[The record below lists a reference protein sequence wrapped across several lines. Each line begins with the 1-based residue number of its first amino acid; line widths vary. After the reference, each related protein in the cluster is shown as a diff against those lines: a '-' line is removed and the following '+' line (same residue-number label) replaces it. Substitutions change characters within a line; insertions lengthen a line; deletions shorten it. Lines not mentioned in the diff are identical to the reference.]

1 MHWSP
6 STSIFWP
13 RWNTNPI
20 RGRLQTSTSSC
31 ICIFTHQHLHYFHC
45 LGPIHVQKV
54 SLRDVSTSKL
64 LAKALVN
71 DISRLINS
79 SLTWS
84 HSPTLLWRWFENIT
98 TKFKSQLLSLILIW
112 EATVRCFIQIRCYLT
127 FFPGRFCSVTSTFFY
142 TQHHFSDRRPC
153 SPTRKGNPSTLTTTR
168 SKCTSPTSEA
178 AEQEECVSMGK
189 TK

>member
-71 DISRLINS
+71 GISRLINS

-127 FFPGRFCSVTSTFFY
+127 FFPGRFCSVTSKYIPCFYFFLY
-142 TQHHFSDRRPC
+142 TAPFLR
-153 SPTRKGNPSTLTTTR
+153 
-168 SKCTSPTSEA
+168 
-178 AEQEECVSMGK
+178 
-189 TK
+189 